1 MAGKYNSPAKQILNG
16 HNKEICLSRS
26 INSNSKQ
33 KGNPI
38 DGHHK
43 SKLKEQ
49 KITKSPQKN
58 NFEEMLMALQLSKL
72 SSSSE
77 IENHNFLLTDSP
89 SNITDIA
96 DFQIKIKENLNL
108 IQI

>member
-1 MAGKYNSPAKQILNG
+1 MS
-16 HNKEICLSRS
+16 
-26 INSNSKQ
+26 
-33 KGNPI
+33 
-38 DGHHK
+38 
-43 SKLKEQ
+43 
-49 KITKSPQKN
+49 
-58 NFEEMLMALQLSKL
+58 MALQLSKL

-96 DFQIKIKENLNL
+96 DFQIKIKNYLDL